1 MYSEREWVLNEAL
14 SPRQL
19 QRGGTLQ
26 SALYG
31 KLDDVIVPIL
41 AEIIAFTDRN
51 YNLNLIND
59 SNFCKLWLDIFCNPE
74 ICKFK
79 YKELFPERLGRQR
92 QEVPGIGGRRC
103 STDFRC
109 RFPFSWIVKE
119 FLDVLL
125 NQALHLAGIYIY
137 SKFSMVQSL
146 CSLIA

>member
-119 FLDVLL
+119 SLDVLL

-137 SKFSMVQSL
+137 TPNFQWYRVYV
-146 CSLIA
+146 A